1 MGGAMR
7 AFDPVLRR
15 WPIVALVLSAAT
27 LAIAH
32 SFQTFGH
39 LAPCHLCLKQ
49 REVYWAAMAI
59 SAVAVVAGQTPMR
72 GAATRIGCAIL
83 ALTFGYGA
91 YLAGFHAG
99 AEWHWWK
106 APVTCASNGPV
117 NLSALK
123 ALLAGGGARQPACDQ
138 APWVFLGLSMAGWNF
153 VASVGLAVASLLAA
167 LRKGDPA

>member
-1 MGGAMR
+1 MR

-15 WPIVALVLSAAT
+15 WPIVALVISAAM

-32 SFQTFGH
+32 GFQSLGH

-49 REVYWAAMAI
+49 REVYWAAMAV
-59 SAVAVVAGQTPMR
+59 SAVAILSGLTPMR
-72 GAATRIGCAIL
+72 VAGARIGCAL
-83 ALTFGYGA
+83 LVLVFGYGA

-106 APVTCASNGPV
+106 APVTCASTGPV

-123 ALLAGGGARQPACDQ
+123 ALLAGGGAHQPACDQ

-153 VASVGLAVASLLAA
+153 VASVGLVGISTLAA
-167 LRKGDPA
+167 LRKGDVA

>member
-1 MGGAMR
+1 MR
-7 AFDPVLRR
+7 MLDPVLRR
-15 WPIVALVLSAAT
+15 WPMFAFVVSAAM

-49 REVYWAAMAI
+49 REVYWVAMAV
-59 SAVAVVAGQTPMR
+59 SALAAVVGFTPVR
-72 GAATRIGCAIL
+72 AIGTRIGCVVL
-83 ALTFGYGA
+83 ALVFACGV

-106 APVTCASNGPV
+106 APVTCASTGPV
-117 NLSALK
+117 SLSALK
-123 ALLAGGGARQPACDQ
+123 ALLAGSGAHQPACDQ

-153 VASVGLAVASLLAA
+153 VASVGLVLISLAAA
-167 LRKGDPA
+167 LRKEEAAA